1 MRSSRR
7 SLQWRALFVLGM
19 ILLLAICYAVIPPGM
34 AHADIGEESHLGFLQ
49 ADEKEEDRGPKWITR
64 NLVEGMS
71 IEVCSTDFPRATS
84 RAVTRWNTAIGVK
97 VLKFSTRCDTGV
109 GNWTAKDGVV
119 SVTVSMGVRS
129 RGLYGSVPE
138 VVTDMVCPY
147 HRSRACAGFDRMEYY
162 EGFTE
167 ATDQWRSYHGR
178 AQIIMNPRFYLNDI
192 SARYVPPG
200 SGRDLVHDIAHELG
214 HVLALAD
221 YYCDHVGH
229 PDYLAGSTNPN
240 EKSLLNSWNLE
251 PQCDPTNGAPTNL
264 DKNDY
269 RAAYLPAKVTD
280 VNASANG
287 STVALTWRQRATF
300 VESHFEIQ
308 RASGTGWVEVGNASV
323 NAEAATLSN
332 QPGGLQRY
340 RVVGATKALPSGPKD
355 HGHAHGVA
363 SAAVSVE
370 VPYRIPSIDSFSG
383 SGTTLTASFTWDG
396 TAPRYLSWMLY
407 RSTSESG
414 SFNEV
419 GSAVV
424 DSDSPVSFSGQAR
437 GYWYKLRGRTCE
449 HRADPGVPPDGVRGQ
464 QAIDLVEVCGSWSG
478 FSTPVQIRRTTV
490 APRPP
495 MPADTFEDR
504 EVVRSSWTAWELEG
518 DGTVI
523 CYFQQY
529 RYTRFVIESWITT
542 HSWNGTRWA
551 PSTSLFL
558 TSDVMT
564 RKTPLPGVRPISCF
578 LSSDQ
583 SGVSGA
589 SAAPLQ
595 FLLEGDY
602 VFRWGDKYVSFSVP
616 KNARINLNW
625 RVLASGVRAAVLTD
639 GGTGE
644 VLVHPGAVAA
654 TTDEADQR
662 STALQSIER
671 SLRQT
676 SSVSAQGAGAPGV
689 ACVVVSSDASE
700 PQVDLDA
707 NRCATA
713 ASGGQLRITADG
725 RELSLTLTADRHWIM
740 ARVRVGVGGE
750 YGPIALFDVST
761 TSSLLLDPVTG
772 SEVGR
777 TISEGADSTLV
788 GLFDAIVASVKRIES
803 ANDSP

>member
-1 MRSSRR
+1 MR
-7 SLQWRALFVLGM
+7 
-19 ILLLAICYAVIPPGM
+19 P
-34 AHADIGEESHLGFLQ
+34 D
-49 ADEKEEDRGPKWITR
+49 
-64 NLVEGMS
+64 
-71 IEVCSTDFPRATS
+71 
-84 RAVTRWNTAIGVK
+84 
-97 VLKFSTRCDTGV
+97 
-109 GNWTAKDGVV
+109 V
-119 SVTVSMGVRS
+119 S
-129 RGLYGSVPE
+129 
-138 VVTDMVCPY
+138 
-147 HRSRACAGFDRMEYY
+147 
-162 EGFTE
+162 
-167 ATDQWRSYHGR
+167 
-178 AQIIMNPRFYLNDI
+178 
-192 SARYVPPG
+192 
-200 SGRDLVHDIAHELG
+200 
-214 HVLALAD
+214 
-221 YYCDHVGH
+221 GH
-229 PDYLAGSTNPN
+229 PDRIDP
-240 EKSLLNSWNLE
+240 
-251 PQCDPTNGAPTNL
+251 PTNDNPDPDPRTLMNSIRVRTGCNSPDGRPTQR
-264 DKNDY
+264 DKDDY
-269 RAAYLPAKVTD
+269 RAAYLPAKVDYIGWSVEDLAVT
-280 VNASANG
+280 
-287 STVALTWRQRATF
+287 LTWDQSNTF
-300 VESHFEIQ
+300 VESGFEVQ
-308 RASGTGWVEVGNASV
+308 RQNGMQWEYASKVDPNEESVTFSEQSGGPKHCRIVSRTSALKNRDNRAQFGYVDNDTASEVVTVMVKLRPPGNPRVPTRTERSLTLRWDKVDAADGYDVRRIRSTDSSNCDSTAEEKASV
-323 NAEAATLSN
+323 AVISHAFTTGLSASTKYLLCVRATLADYPEVTSDWASIT
-332 QPGGLQRY
+332 GSTKST
-340 RVVGATKALPSGPKD
+340 RV
-355 HGHAHGVA
+355 
-363 SAAVSVE
+363 
-370 VPYRIPSIDSFSG
+370 
-383 SGTTLTASFTWDG
+383 
-396 TAPRYLSWMLY
+396 
-407 RSTSESG
+407 
-414 SFNEV
+414 
-419 GSAVV
+419 
-424 DSDSPVSFSGQAR
+424 
-437 GYWYKLRGRTCE
+437 
-449 HRADPGVPPDGVRGQ
+449 
-464 QAIDLVEVCGSWSG
+464 
-478 FSTPVQIRRTTV
+478 TP
-490 APRPP
+490 PP
-495 MPADTFEDR
+495 MPTDTFEDR

-542 HSWNGTRWA
+542 HSWNGTRWV

-602 VFRWGDKYVSFSVP
+602 VFRWADKYVSFSVP
-616 KNARINLNW
+616 KNAQINLNW

-725 RELSLTLTADRHWIM
+725 REMSLTLTADRHWIM

-777 TISEGADSTLV
+777 TISEGADTTLAS
-788 GLFDAIVASVKRIES
+788 LFDAIVASVKRIES
-803 ANDSP
+803 ATDSP